1 MVSGHG
7 LLATEDSFVTDTS
20 TFPPL
25 AAVDA
30 PDHLAGLGDVVAEH
44 VPDMSAAG
52 GPTRHIGYLIGE
64 RPGAVARARAIVPRL
79 RGQVTVFH
87 RGVAPDIDE
96 ATLVALPLSPAGA
109 YALNDAEADPVLGPE
124 TALLLARWAVEQRP
138 DLLIVDGPMDL
149 ALLGRCTG
157 LPIVPLRRPGAASGP
172 VVGAV
177 QDLAA
182 AWLAP
187 FPASLESADVPPEVR
202 RRTLYAGLV
211 SRFEGRGLGRRA
223 ARRRLGLD
231 EDGRHVT
238 VLIGGE
244 TPPVDASRFEQA
256 AATASAWTFSI
267 VGNCSGVHTDSER
280 LHFHGWCDDVFT
292 HLRAADVVVATSS
305 TSAVADVAAA
315 GRPLALVPGRDAASM
330 ELAVGLEQLGAAVVL
345 DDWPGPLTW
354 PALLA
359 DLLDQPTKPLRSLAD
374 GRASKRAAQWIDAWA
389 AAPPRDPRG
398 MRADD
403 REAEEASQRA
413 QDRQPLLRDGTPP
426 PFATAAQP

>member
-1 MVSGHG
+1 M
-7 LLATEDSFVTDTS
+7 TEPS
-20 TFPPL
+20 TFPPSDRI
-25 AAVDA
+25 ADHDA
-30 PDHLAGLGDVVAEH
+30 SETDERFIDLSSET
-44 VPDMSAAG
+44 SRE
-52 GPTRHIGYLIGE
+52 RHIGYLISD
-64 RPGAVARARAIVPRL
+64 RPGALARARAIVPRL
-79 RGQVTVFH
+79 RAKVTVFH
-87 RGVAPDIDE
+87 RGPAPELDD

-124 TALLLARWAVEQRP
+124 TALLLARWAVEQHP

-223 ARRRLGLD
+223 ARRRLGLP

-256 AATASAWTFSI
+256 SATASAWTFSV
-267 VGNCSGVHTDSER
+267 VGNCTGVSTDSER
-280 LHFHGWCDDVFT
+280 LQFHGWCEDVYT
-292 HLRAADVVVATSS
+292 HLRAADVVIATASA
-305 TSAVADVAAA
+305 SAVADVAAA
-315 GRPLALVPGRDAASM
+315 GRPLALVPGRDASSM
-330 ELAVGLEQLGAAVVL
+330 ELATGLEQLGAAVVL

-374 GRASKRAAQWIDAWA
+374 GRAAKRAAQWIDAWA
-389 AAPPRDPRG
+389 VSPPRDPRG
-398 MRADD
+398 IRADE
-403 REAEEASQRA
+403 READEALERSHDRA
-413 QDRQPLLRDGTPP
+413 PLLRDGTPP
-426 PFATAAQP
+426 QIAAAAQP